1 MTRGAIVCV
10 VIGLVLITQPVNAQP
25 KDQSAREAMYYR
37 YLEFRS
43 LVTGGS
49 IEPHWMIDGSSFWYA
64 EGPPENTVIWKV
76 DPNANTKTA
85 LFDTARLRK
94 ALTPLLG
101 HEPPYES
108 LPFDTFAFVDEGEQT
123 VRFAV
128 EDKEFILRLDT
139 YGISRAPAVS
149 AEQESRLVPQVVQKY
164 FNFTG
169 AGNDPPDIM
178 EILSPDH
185 RWFATV
191 KDNNLWLRSTD
202 DGRDIQLTT
211 DGTQDRAWAGG
222 GYYWHEWA
230 WWAPDGLR
238 LAVKKADY
246 RKVRKYPIVD
256 YLKPREEVQWSLS
269 DSDSEPPTE
278 LFIVNIVTKQR
289 VRVDTGTEPDQYF
302 WVLGWR
308 PDGSELIFL
317 RPDRTTTKLD
327 LMAAKPSTGSTRI
340 ILTESRTTSGLW
352 LQWRKL
358 FTPLE
363 DRERFIWRSERDG
376 WNHLYLYDLDGHLI
390 RRLTEGLFP
399 LVQVVAVDDEAGWV
413 YFTGHGDRQRPYDTH
428 LYRVDLEGNRLVRL
442 TDATG
447 QHDIQFA
454 PSKAFFLDT
463 HSNVDRPPAVELKR
477 ADGTL
482 LQTVSKA
489 NIDALKELKW
499 KPPEEFIVK
508 AADGET
514 NLYGV
519 LYKPYDFD
527 PNKKYPVI
535 EHILGSPALT
545 FVPHTFIPRGILI
558 HAQARAQL
566 GFIYLILDGRGT
578 PERGREFRE
587 VLYGNHGRIEIPDHV
602 AALQQLADTRPY
614 MDLSR
619 VGIDGNSYGG
629 YFAIRAMLLAPD
641 VYHVGVA
648 SAPMHMQ
655 ENWGWDGVLLGNK
668 EAYEYASN
676 LNFAANL
683 KGKLLIIHGTSDAD
697 VPFSNTMKMV
707 DALIRAGKYFDLLVM
722 PGQGHDITQRL
733 GRSETY
739 WREAI
744 RHYFQEHLEP

>member
-1 MTRGAIVCV
+1 MTRGSIVCA

-25 KDQSAREAMYYR
+25 KNQSEREAMYYR
-37 YLEFRS
+37 YLEFAS
-43 LVTGGS
+43 YVKGGS
-49 IEPHWMIDGSSFWYA
+49 IEPRWMADGSSFWYA
-64 EGPPENTVIWKV
+64 EGVPANTIIWKV
-76 DPNANTKTA
+76 DPNTNTKTA
-85 LFDTARLRK
+85 LFNTARLRQ
-94 ALTPLLG
+94 ALTSLLG
-101 HEPPYES
+101 HEPPYEG
-108 LPFDTFAFVDEGEQT
+108 LPFDTFAFVDEGEQAI
-123 VRFAV
+123 RFSV

-149 AEQESRLVPQVVQKY
+149 EEEKTRLVPQVVQKY
-164 FNFTG
+164 FNSTG
-169 AGNDPPDIM
+169 VGDPPDIM
-178 EILSPDH
+178 EILSPEH

-191 KDNNLWLRSTD
+191 KDNNLWLRPTD

-211 DGTQDRAWAGG
+211 DGTQDRAWGGG

-269 DSDSEPPTE
+269 DSDPEPPTE
-278 LFIVNIVTKQR
+278 LFIVDIVTKQQ
-289 VRVDTGTEPDQYF
+289 VRVHTGTDPDSFFY
-302 WVLGWR
+302 VLGWR
-308 PDGSELIFL
+308 PDGSELLFL
-317 RPDRTTTKLD
+317 RPDRRTTKLD
-327 LMAAKPSTGSTRI
+327 LMAANPSTGSTRI
-340 ILTESRTTSGLW
+340 ILTESRTTWGLW
-352 LQWRKL
+352 LQWQRL

-363 DRERFIWRSERDG
+363 DGTRFIWRSERDG

-399 LVQVVAVDDEAGWV
+399 VLQVVAVDEEAGWV
-413 YFTGHGDRQRPYDTH
+413 YFTAHGDPQRPYDTH
-428 LYRVDLEGNRLVRL
+428 LYRVDLEGNRLARL
-442 TDATG
+442 TEANG

-454 PSKAFFLDT
+454 PSKEFFLDT

-683 KGKLLIIHGTSDAD
+683 KGKLLLIHGTSDACG
-697 VPFSNTMKMV
+697 PFSNTMKMV
-707 DALIRAGKYFDLLVM
+707 DALIRAGKHFDLLVM
-722 PGQGHDITQRL
+722 PGQGHDITRRR
-733 GRSETY
+733 GRSEPY
-739 WREAI
+739 WRESI